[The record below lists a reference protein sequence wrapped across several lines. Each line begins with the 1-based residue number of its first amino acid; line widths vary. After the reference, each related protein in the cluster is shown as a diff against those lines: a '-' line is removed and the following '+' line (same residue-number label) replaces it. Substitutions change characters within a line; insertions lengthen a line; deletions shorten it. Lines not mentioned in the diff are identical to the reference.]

1 MIDLDTTRIR
11 PAAFIFNIQRME
23 DIHEAADGQVD
34 VAHSHDY
41 YTVIWIQEGSGE
53 HLIDF
58 NRYPLAVN
66 DVFFV
71 SPRQVHRLLPSE
83 KPYGWVIT
91 FSRDFLAHNHIN
103 EDFITE
109 MNLFGHFEERPPLQL
124 PVEVAKRA
132 QVLLSYLSEV
142 YKSDAPYRMA
152 SMSAYLKLFLIDC
165 HAQCQLPAPLPG
177 SDQGGSTILREFKKL
192 ITEHFYEQHQVQ
204 EYAQRLHISAKYLN
218 QVVKSLLGK
227 TAKELIQEKIIL
239 NAKRSLRFTDHSIKE
254 IAYELGFQDPLY
266 FSSFFKKCTGESP
279 SRFRK
284 GGTGY

>member
-1 MIDLDTTRIR
+1 MIDITTKSIR
-11 PAAFIFNIQRME
+11 PAAFTFNIQRME
-23 DIHEAADGQVD
+23 DIHDQAQGKTD

-41 YTVIWIQEGSGE
+41 YTVIWIQKGKGE

-66 DVFFV
+66 EVFFV
-71 SPRQVHRLLPSE
+71 SPRQVHQLIPYE

-91 FSRDFLAHNHIN
+91 FSRDFLVHNHIN

-109 MNLFGHFEERPPLQL
+109 MNLFGHFDERPPLKL
-124 PVEVAKRA
+124 PTAIAERM
-132 QVLLSYLSEV
+132 QVLLSYLQEV
-142 YKSDAPYRMA
+142 YLSEGPYRIA

-165 HAQCQLPAPLPG
+165 HAQCQLPEPLPG
-177 SDQGGSTILREFKKL
+177 SDQGGSTLLREFKKL
-192 ITEHFYEQHQVQ
+192 ITEHFREQHQVQ
-204 EYAQRLHISAKYLN
+204 EYAQQLHISAKYLN
-218 QVVKSLLGK
+218 QIVKSLLGK

-279 SRFRK
+279 SGFRR
-284 GGTGY
+284 GI

>member
-1 MIDLDTTRIR
+1 
-11 PAAFIFNIQRME
+11 
-23 DIHEAADGQVD
+23 
-34 VAHSHDY
+34 
-41 YTVIWIQEGSGE
+41 VIWIQKGSGE

-58 NRYPLAVN
+58 NKYPLTEN

-71 SPRQVHRLLPSE
+71 SPRQVHQLVPAE

-103 EDFITE
+103 EDFIKE
-109 MNLFGHFEERPPLQL
+109 MKRFSHVEERPPLQL
-124 PVEVAKRA
+124 PTGVAARA
-132 QVLLSYLSEV
+132 QVLLSYLKEV
-142 YKSDAPYRMA
+142 YLSDGPYRMA
-152 SMSAYLKLFLIDC
+152 SISAYLKLFLIDC
-165 HAQCQLPAPLPG
+165 HAQCQLPVPPPG

-192 ITEHFYEQHQVQ
+192 ITEHFREQHQVQ
-204 EYAQRLHISAKYLN
+204 EYAQQLHISAKYLN

-254 IAYELGFQDPLY
+254 IAYELGFHDTLY

-279 SRFRK
+279 SGFRSAA
-284 GGTGY
+284 T